1 MAEIDNSGLLQK
13 AKDEKV
19 VNDFLDGKS
28 KTFDYN
34 AFSRLIIH
42 EMQVNNLFD
51 ENKILGFRRCDI
63 IQMIQYPERNRKKI
77 LKLSDYMY
85 LKSGYYKR
93 LIDYF
98 VNQVIINHT
107 VETKINSIQAY
118 KKADV
123 IKSNFI
129 KYAHQTD

>member
-1 MAEIDNSGLLQK
+1 MQKEVHTIIYTENLSQRGGGEVAEIDNSGLLQK

-51 ENKILGFRRCDI
+51 ENRILGFRRCDI

-98 VNQVIINHT
+98 VKFFT
-107 VETKINSIQAY
+107 W
-118 KKADV
+118 
-123 IKSNFI
+123 FI
-129 KYAHQTD
+129 V